1 MDEITN
7 GQATETQTT
16 DTVAE
21 ENTQANQEQQ
31 SNEQEQVDT
40 NVENSN
46 EDVQGED
53 TQQNTVDVKQE
64 PTTEELKNRL
74 KEYEVREEED
84 KLLRQRLGLQD
95 VDSQTFNYMNVEQ
108 QIINEGKQ
116 QYLKLCTE
124 YGIDANPDR
133 IDQSIEELKKT
144 DPAKGYE
151 FIYKFEALGQ
161 EVSNRRRYVQQEV
174 NNYEVSKFNNDYNQ
188 LLNASPA
195 LQHIVAS
202 YIQNYSDRGNM
213 YNQLEGVMNIIL
225 PAYQEA
231 FEAGKAYSLQDKAR
245 KDTTQ
250 VSGGIATSPTTTTY
264 SGDGTFT
271 RDQIKKMSSEEFA
284 KNEVAIRQAMLEGK
298 II

>member
-21 ENTQANQEQQ
+21 ENSQANQEQH
-31 SNEQEQVDT
+31 SNAQEQVDT

-53 TQQNTVDVKQE
+53 TQQNTVDVKKE

-84 KLLRQRLGLQD
+84 RLLRQRLGLQD

-144 DPAKGYE
+144 DPDKGYE

-188 LLNASPA
+188 LLIASPA

>member
-1 MDEITN
+1 M
-7 GQATETQTT
+7 
-16 DTVAE
+16 
-21 ENTQANQEQQ
+21 
-31 SNEQEQVDT
+31 
-40 NVENSN
+40 
-46 EDVQGED
+46 
-53 TQQNTVDVKQE
+53 
-64 PTTEELKNRL
+64 
-74 KEYEVREEED
+74 
-84 KLLRQRLGLQD
+84 
-95 VDSQTFNYMNVEQ
+95 
-108 QIINEGKQ
+108 
-116 QYLKLCTE
+116 
-124 YGIDANPDR
+124 
-133 IDQSIEELKKT
+133 
-144 DPAKGYE
+144 
-151 FIYKFEALGQ
+151 
-161 EVSNRRRYVQQEV
+161 
-174 NNYEVSKFNNDYNQ
+174 SKFNNDYNQ
-188 LLNASPA
+188 LLSASPA
-195 LQHIVAS
+195 LQQIVAS

>member
-53 TQQNTVDVKQE
+53 TQQNTVDVKKE

-84 KLLRQRLGLQD
+84 RLLRQRLGLQD

-151 FIYKFEALGQ
+151 LIYKFEALGQ

-188 LLNASPA
+188 LLIASPA

>member
-53 TQQNTVDVKQE
+53 TQQNTVDIKQE

-95 VDSQTFNYMNVEQ
+95 IDSQTFNYMNVEQ

-151 FIYKFEALGQ
+151 FIHRFEALGQ
-161 EVSNRRRYVQQEV
+161 EVANRRQYVQQEV
-174 NNYEVSKFNNDYNQ
+174 NNYEVSKFSNDYNQ

-195 LQHIVAS
+195 LQQIVAS
-202 YIQNYSDRGNM
+202 YIQNYSYKGNI